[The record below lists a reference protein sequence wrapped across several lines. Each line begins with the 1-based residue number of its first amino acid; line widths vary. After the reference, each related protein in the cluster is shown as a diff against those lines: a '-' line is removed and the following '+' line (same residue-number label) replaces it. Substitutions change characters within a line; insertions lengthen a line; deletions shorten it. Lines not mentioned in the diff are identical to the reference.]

1 MIGVLVHR
9 WASVLCRASRAVSL
23 RPSLD
28 LVSSRLGP
36 YRLDAKEDEAVR
48 MIMGDG

>member
-1 MIGVLVHR
+1 MIGVSVRR

-36 YRLDAKEDEAVR
+36 YRLDAEEDETVR
-48 MIMGDG
+48 MVMSDG